1 MICASPK
8 SYEIK
13 DWSFT
18 QWNYREM
25 VGLWGSGT
33 GLEVFWSSECMPLK
47 EILGPC
53 SLKFLTLFLI
63 HCEFKFVPLLLSTNL
78 CCLNRNQG
86 GLIPCDPCLAPQK
99 VRGRVNTSSYNLSQ
113 VWHHICRK
121 WMYSLFYTFLLFI
134 TVTNGVF
141 CICILCHQGQYLDT
155 PLVYTIC

>member
-1 MICASPK
+1 
-8 SYEIK
+8 
-13 DWSFT
+13 
-18 QWNYREM
+18 M

-113 VWHHICRK
+113 VWHNICRK
-121 WMYSLFYTFLLFI
+121 WMYSLFYTFIIIYHSNKWSLLY
-134 TVTNGVF
+134 
-141 CICILCHQGQYLDT
+141 QYIVPT
-155 PLVYTIC
+155 GPVPWYTFGLHNLLNKYWVIPPRFV